1 MADPLEII
9 MTILFICGAILVL
22 NRVLNYMK
30 NNHYCDRV
38 YAEG

>member
-1 MADPLEII
+1 MVEAVGVIMII
-9 MTILFICGAILVL
+9 LLSCGASLILYRL
-22 NRVLNYMK
+22 LDYMK